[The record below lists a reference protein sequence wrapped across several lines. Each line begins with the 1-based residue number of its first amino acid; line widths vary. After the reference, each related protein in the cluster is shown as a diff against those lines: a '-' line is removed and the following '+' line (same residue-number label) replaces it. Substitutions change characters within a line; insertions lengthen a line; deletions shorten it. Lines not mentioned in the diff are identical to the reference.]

1 MHVWSLQIQKRFEVL
16 LLRKSIRK
24 SIKLTTNLIAMIN
37 N

>member
-1 MHVWSLQIQKRFEVL
+1 MHVWTLQTQKRFQVL
-16 LLRKSIRK
+16 LLRK